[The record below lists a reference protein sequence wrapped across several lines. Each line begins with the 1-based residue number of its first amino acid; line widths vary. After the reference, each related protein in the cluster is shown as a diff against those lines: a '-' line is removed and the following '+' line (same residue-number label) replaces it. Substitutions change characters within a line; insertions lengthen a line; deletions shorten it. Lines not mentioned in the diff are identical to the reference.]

1 MYINK
6 GLKAVDG
13 NGFSGNVGFF
23 LENGSGH
30 GNELGTALRVASGA
44 LMELL
49 MATSEHN
56 DISLT
61 CRLAPVAAGARLT
74 REIPPG
80 FRLFIYLHGWQR
92 FEVDGQRFD
101 VSADSGPVA
110 LALSLTRSARLT
122 RIASSED
129 RMSKLT
135 ITALHDWASSLDLK
149 GTGHG
154 DALTAFLVGHG
165 NSHLWRL
172 DDDSIRLAQL
182 AQEPP
187 AWVPREALP
196 LYRRARALD
205 LICLTLGTLALKRE
219 ENALPRPAQSLLG
232 ERIRL
237 FLLDHLHEPLTIDA
251 VAQAVGASVSVVQRC
266 FKELYGTTV
275 FEFVRRRRLD
285 AARDALD
292 NRGVSI
298 ACAAFMAG
306 YSAPSS
312 FATAFKKAYGVPPKF
327 RQRHAMPFR
336 EAAE

>member
-1 MYINK
+1 MK
-6 GLKAVDG
+6 LSV
-13 NGFSGNVGFF
+13 
-23 LENGSGH
+23 
-30 GNELGTALRVASGA
+30 
-44 LMELL
+44 
-49 MATSEHN
+49 ATSEHD

-61 CRLAPVAAGARLT
+61 CRLAPVMAGPRPA
-74 REIPPG
+74 REIRSG
-80 FRLFIYLHGWQR
+80 FRLFAYLRGWQR
-92 FEVDGQRFD
+92 FEVDGQLFD
-101 VSADSGPVA
+101 VAADNGPVA
-110 LALSLTRSARLT
+110 LALALTHPARLT
-122 RIASSED
+122 QIASSED
-129 RMSKLT
+129 DMAKLT
-135 ITALHDWASSLDLK
+135 ITAPQDWTSALDLN

-154 DALTAFLVGHG
+154 DALAAFLAGHG
-165 NSHLWRL
+165 NNHLWRL

-182 AQEPP
+182 AMEPP

-205 LICLTLGTLALKRE
+205 LICLTLSTLALKRE
-219 ENALPRPAQSLLG
+219 ENAVPRPAQSLLG
-232 ERIRL
+232 ERIRI
-237 FLLDHLHEPLTIDA
+237 FLLDHLNEPLTIDA

-266 FKELYGTTV
+266 FKELYGMTV
-275 FEFVRRRRLD
+275 FDFVRRRRLD

-327 RQRHAMPFR
+327 RRRQATPFR